1 MDGLLSDTRT
11 ANILRHLPSFV
22 PRIFSGKDETVISEK
37 PGNIH
42 RVLHF
47 RCVCQPAKIKVKV
60 RQKNDS
66 AKEVGEKFAESSK
79 LQDHAHCASTT
90 AGLFPPV
97 PTDTDSA
104 MDTVMDTVMDT
115 AENTTDTLQAAT
127 SVHEAPAVVGERP
140 AKAPKTVLK
149 AGQKTAARDSRKLTE
164 ANTKI
169 RSLEA
174 QVIQVGLPS

>member
-60 RQKNDS
+60 RQMNDN

-79 LQDHAHCASTT
+79 LQDHVHCASKA
-90 AGLFPPV
+90 AGEL
-97 PTDTDSA
+97 S
-104 MDTVMDTVMDT
+104 
-115 AENTTDTLQAAT
+115 
-127 SVHEAPAVVGERP
+127 
-140 AKAPKTVLK
+140 K
-149 AGQKTAARDSRKLTE
+149 SRL
-164 ANTKI
+164 
-169 RSLEA
+169 
-174 QVIQVGLPS
+174 